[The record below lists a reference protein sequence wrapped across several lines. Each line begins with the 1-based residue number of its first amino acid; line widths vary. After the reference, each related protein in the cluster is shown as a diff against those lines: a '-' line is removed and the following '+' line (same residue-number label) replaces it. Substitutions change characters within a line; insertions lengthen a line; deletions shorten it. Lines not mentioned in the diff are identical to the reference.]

1 MRWRDAAS
9 MAATSIRRRFGRS
22 ILTVAAVA
30 LAATL
35 LTALVTIA
43 GTARTKVLSEL
54 SKGGPLSGI
63 TVAAAEVD
71 PTQVDNDDPR
81 PGPPKDLSENI
92 RSTISELPDVKTVLP
107 IVASVINVIV
117 PEPPANADVLS
128 RLPPFPTTLATA
140 TTRPPSTTNPTVP
153 RVTVPGLKSPDPFP

>member
-1 MRWRDAAS
+1 

-22 ILTVAAVA
+22 ALTVAAVA

-63 TVAAAEVD
+63 TVAAAEAD
-71 PTQVDNDDPR
+71 PTQIDSDDPR
-81 PGPPKDLSENI
+81 PGPPKDLDDVI
-92 RSTISELPDVKTVLP
+92 RTKIASLPDVKTVLP
-107 IVASVINVIV
+107 IVAAGVNVV
-117 PEPPANADVLS
+117 VQEPPANAEVLS
-128 RLPPFPTTLATA
+128 RLPPLPSTLAT
-140 TTRPPSTTNPTVP
+140 TTTAGRPSTTVSTFPRATVA
-153 RVTVPGLKSPDPFP
+153 G